1 MVYIL
6 PFHSGISPPP
16 KSDKG
21 NHFIAALRFEKNLCP
36 LEKSDKGFFSHP
48 SVEGEVGSQAALP
61 VLYSLSNNS

>member
-36 LEKSDKGFFSHP
+36 LEKSDKGFFSRSILH
-48 SVEGEVGSQAALP
+48 GLHQ
-61 VLYSLSNNS
+61 NSREDTISCPPCL